1 MKELKYIHITKCAGS
16 TIEDIGKENNIYW
29 GRFHHEYGWWHECF
43 PRKNINLK
51 NKYDWFVIVRNPYD
65 RIISEFY
72 CNYGGIG
79 KTPNLND
86 EFDVTDFNNYIKK
99 KILMREKGDHERGD
113 HYTEQ
118 HKYID
123 ENVNIHVIHFEN
135 IHIEFKE
142 LMKKYNLH
150 LKIDRHCNKPTLK
163 RNFTVESFSSEVI
176 KLINNIYHKDFEMFH
191 YDKIKII

>member
-29 GRFHHEYGWWHECF
+29 GRFHYEYGWWHECF
-43 PRKNINLK
+43 PRKHIHLK
-51 NKYDWFVIVRNPYD
+51 NKYDWFVVVRNPYD

-79 KTPNLND
+79 IKPHLND
-86 EFDVTDFNNYIKK
+86 EFDLTDFNNYIKK
-99 KILMREKGDHERGD
+99 KILKRQEIGD

-118 HKYID
+118 YKYID
-123 ENVNIHVIHFEN
+123 ENVNIHIIHFEN
-135 IHIEFKE
+135 LYTEFNE
-142 LMKKYNLH
+142 LMEKYDLH
-150 LKIDRHCNKPTLK
+150 IKINRHSNKPDLK
-163 RNFTVESFSSEVI
+163 RKFTVESFSSEVI
-176 KLINNIYHKDFEMFH
+176 ELINNIYHKDFEMFH

>member
-1 MKELKYIHITKCAGS
+1 
-16 TIEDIGKENNIYW
+16 
-29 GRFHHEYGWWHECF
+29 
-43 PRKNINLK
+43 
-51 NKYDWFVIVRNPYD
+51 
-65 RIISEFY
+65 
-72 CNYGGIG
+72 
-79 KTPNLND
+79 
-86 EFDVTDFNNYIKK
+86 
-99 KILMREKGDHERGD
+99 MREKGDHERGD

-135 IHIEFKE
+135 IHIEFKK

-191 YDKIKII
+191 YDKIKIT

>member
-43 PRKNINLK
+43 PRKHIDLK
-51 NKYDWFVIVRNPYD
+51 NKYDWFVVVRNPYD

-72 CNYGGIG
+72 CNYKGIG
-79 KTPNLND
+79 RKPLLND
-86 EFDVTDFNNYIKK
+86 DFDDIDFNNYIKK
-99 KILMREKGDHERGD
+99 QILMREKGNLKRGD

-118 HKYID
+118 YKYID
-123 ENVNIHVIHFEN
+123 KNVNIHIIHFEN
-135 IHIEFKE
+135 LHTEFKE
-142 LMKKYNLH
+142 LMEKYNLQ
-150 LKIDRHCNKPTLK
+150 LKINIHSNKSNLK
-163 RNFTVESFSSEVI
+163 RKFTVQSFSPEVI
-176 KLINNIYHKDFEMFH
+176 ELINNVYHKDFEMFH